1 MMKKTND
8 RPFWTIVKK
17 VMLVSIEI
25 VSCYQRFENNFVWTP
40 LRVWKEVFHCQMFR
54 FA

>member
-1 MMKKTND
+1 MIDHFGPLQRKLGA
-8 RPFWTIVKK
+8 
-17 VMLVSIEI
+17 LVSIEI